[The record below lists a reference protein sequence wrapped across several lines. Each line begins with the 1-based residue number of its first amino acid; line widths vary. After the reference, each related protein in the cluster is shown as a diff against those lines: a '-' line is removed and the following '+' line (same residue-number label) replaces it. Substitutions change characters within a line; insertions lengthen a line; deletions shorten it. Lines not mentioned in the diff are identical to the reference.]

1 MSERRDPL
9 ADDDLPR
16 DERLL
21 EALRHAPDR
30 DVEPPSGLSARILA
44 SARAATVQSA
54 PTPHVGRRWRVRLRD
69 AVASIAP
76 PRPPWAAAFG
86 TVVAAVLVGVL
97 WSASRVDEP
106 AITDAAP
113 PPAKAAREAP
123 TPLPEARRP
132 DDNRAAAPASPA
144 APPGATPK
152 PPVAMDKARERSAA
166 PATGPAPPKAESET
180 SARSAVPAL
189 GPPPAAPSAPAPA
202 AAARSDA
209 AARGLAQHRL
219 ESADAAS
226 PPAAAARTAAAARS
240 ADPMVRLDAV
250 LAARPDEVS
259 WRHALRTHFHEGP
272 QRRWWAQLR
281 DDTRGRWRAA
291 PESRRE
297 SVQPWVTV
305 SVAGQRV
312 AMFWFEDDVLW
323 LRDEVGLWR
332 IAVTPAQQRL
342 WQAGL
347 VTW

>member
-30 DVEPPSGLSARILA
+30 DVEPPAALSARILA

-54 PTPHVGRRWRVRLRD
+54 PAPVAGRRWRARLFD
-69 AVASIAP
+69 AVASVAP

-86 TVVAAVLVGVL
+86 TLVAAVLVGVL
-97 WSASRVDEP
+97 WSTSRDDEP
-106 AITDAAP
+106 ATTDAAP
-113 PPAKAAREAP
+113 PPAKAARE
-123 TPLPEARRP
+123 TPQPEARRP
-132 DDNRAAAPASPA
+132 AGNMSAAPASPA
-144 APPGATPK
+144 VPPAAAPK
-152 PPVAMDKARERSAA
+152 PPVVMDSARERSAA
-166 PATGPAPPKAESET
+166 PATSPAPAKAESQAA
-180 SARSAVPAL
+180 ARSTVPSAA
-189 GPPPAAPSAPAPA
+189 PTPAAPSAPAPA
-202 AAARSDA
+202 AAARSNTA
-209 AARGLAQHRL
+209 AGGSLQRRI

-226 PPAAAARTAAAARS
+226 PPAAEARTAAAARS
-240 ADPMVRLDAV
+240 ADPMVRLDAA

-305 SVAGQRV
+305 SVAGQRA

-323 LRDEVGLWR
+323 LRDDAGLWR
-332 IAVTPAQQRL
+332 VAVTPAQQRL

>member
-30 DVEPPSGLSARILA
+30 DVEPPAALSARILA
-44 SARAATVQSA
+44 SARAATVA
-54 PTPHVGRRWRVRLRD
+54 PAPAAHTGRRWRMRLRD
-69 AVASIAP
+69 AVASVAP

-97 WSASRVDEP
+97 WSTNRVDEP
-106 AITDAAP
+106 ATTDAAP
-113 PPAKAAREAP
+113 APAKAAREAP

-132 DDNRAAAPASPA
+132 AADNSAAAPASPA
-144 APPGATPK
+144 APPAATPK
-152 PPVAMDKARERSAA
+152 PSVAMDKARERGAA
-166 PATGPAPPKAESET
+166 PAKAEAET
-180 SARSAVPAL
+180 SAR
-189 GPPPAAPSAPAPA
+189 GTAPLAGPAPA
-202 AAARSDA
+202 APAARLDTA
-209 AARGLAQHRL
+209 AGGSAQRRI

-226 PPAAAARTAAAARS
+226 PPAAAGRTAAAVRS
-240 ADPMVRLDAV
+240 ADPMVRLDTA

-272 QRRWWAQLR
+272 QRRWWVQLR
-281 DDTRGRWRAA
+281 DDTRGRWRAV

-323 LRDEVGLWR
+323 LRDEAGLWR
-332 IAVTPAQQRL
+332 VAVTPAQQRL